1 MYLFYLTLYH
11 ITGLIYKTLNA
22 MDVKK
27 IQDSYME
34 NYKKLNESY
43 NNLNIA
49 GLVNDIN
56 KAISSSDIESINTYF
71 NKISEWNEN
80 VSKLQ
85 GARIAI
91 ITQYK
96 FLKLPSVSELSIV
109 FDFVN
114 KEWKFNTDPE

>member
-22 MDVKK
+22 MDVKE

>member
-11 ITGLIYKTLNA
+11 ITGLIHKTLNA
-22 MDVKK
+22 MDVKE

-49 GLVNDIN
+49 DLVNDIN
-56 KAISSSDIESINTYF
+56 KAISSSDIESVNTYF

>member
-22 MDVKK
+22 MDVKE

-43 NNLNIA
+43 NNLNIV

-56 KAISSSDIESINTYF
+56 KAISSADIESINTYF

>member
-1 MYLFYLTLYH
+1 
-11 ITGLIYKTLNA
+11 
-22 MDVKK
+22 MDVKE
-27 IQDSYME
+27 IQDRYME
-34 NYKKLNESY
+34 NYNKLNESY
-43 NNLNIA
+43 NNLNIV

-56 KAISSSDIESINTYF
+56 KAISSSDIESVNTYF

>member
-22 MDVKK
+22 MDVKE

-56 KAISSSDIESINTYF
+56 KAISSSDIESVNTYF

>member
-11 ITGLIYKTLNA
+11 ITGLIYKTPNA
-22 MDVKK
+22 MDVKE

-56 KAISSSDIESINTYF
+56 KAISSSDIESVNTYF